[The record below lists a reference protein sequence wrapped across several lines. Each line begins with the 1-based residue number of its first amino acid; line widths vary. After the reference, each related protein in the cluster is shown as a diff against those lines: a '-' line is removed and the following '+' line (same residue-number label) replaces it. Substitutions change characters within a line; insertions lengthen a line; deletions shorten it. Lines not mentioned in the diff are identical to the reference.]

1 MSLLSV
7 QCASWKGGERER
19 EREREVSVERG
30 GEEVLVWTD
39 KNS

>member
-7 QCASWKGGERER
+7 QCASWKGGERETG
-19 EREREVSVERG
+19 VSLEGG